1 MIAGKPAFVKMA
13 EKMLERGVFVVG
25 FFYPVVPQGKAR
37 IRAQVSAAH
46 TRERGTKDVDVWL
59 EPCADDAQWA
69 EKLRRSLAAFPSAR
83 PYDLRRS
90 TTIDIDDIAE
100 TVFSDGVVRIVGFD
114 RSQEVP
120 IGVAYFE
127 LGA

>member
-1 MIAGKPAFVKMA
+1 MAQIIIRVASFVK
-13 EKMLERGVFVVG
+13 RGG
-25 FFYPVVPQGKAR
+25 GKFSDGEA
-37 IRAQVSAAH
+37 
-46 TRERGTKDVDVWL
+46 GTT
-59 EPCADDAQWA
+59 
-69 EKLRRSLAAFPSAR
+69 AAFPSAR